1 MAPKDP
7 GSRARMRRL
16 DNIDLRLLRVFVT
29 LAESGGF
36 ADAQVNLN
44 LSQSTLSTH
53 LAALERKLGGQ
64 LCERGRGGFRLT
76 AFGQSAYA
84 AAKRL
89 FDDIDAFHGRVGGD
103 RQRLV
108 GRLRIGI
115 VDGVV
120 TNPRLGLQT
129 ALRSYMA
136 YASEVFVDLE
146 LGTPLEL
153 EQALM
158 DGRRDVVVGPFSQKA
173 PGLAYAPLCREPHA
187 LYCGREH
194 PLFAKP
200 TAALRHADIEE
211 ALFSVR
217 RYRHLDDLYRVN
229 HPRASGAVMHMEAQA
244 MLIMSGRFIGY
255 LPCHIGDHWAE
266 RGEMRAL
273 KPDSYG
279 FESQHFVATR
289 RPKGEL
295 PLLDAFVQEL
305 KRQAEA
311 TPGRMRPSAALRVD
325 GSRTTA

>member
-1 MAPKDP
+1 MAPTAA
-7 GSRARMRRL
+7 RAPMRRL
-16 DNIDLRLLRVFVT
+16 DNIDLRLLRVFTT

-36 ADAQVNLN
+36 ADAQINLN

-53 LAALERKLGGQ
+53 LAGLERKLGGQ

-76 AFGQSAYA
+76 PFGQSTYA
-84 AAKRL
+84 AARRL
-89 FDDIDAFHGRVGGD
+89 FDDIDAFHARVGSD
-103 RQRLV
+103 QQRLV
-108 GRLRIGI
+108 GRLRVGI

-129 ALRSYMA
+129 AIASYMA
-136 YASEVFVDLE
+136 YAAEVFVDLE

-173 PGLAYAPLCREPHA
+173 PGVAYAPLCRESHA
-187 LYCGREH
+187 LYCGRGH
-194 PLFAKP
+194 ALFDTPQSAI
-200 TAALRHADIEE
+200 RHAHIEE

-244 MLIMSGRFIGY
+244 MLILSGQFVGY
-255 LPCHIGDHWAE
+255 LPRHIGDHWAD
-266 RGEMRAL
+266 RGEMRAI
-273 KPDSYG
+273 KPESYG

-295 PLLDAFVQEL
+295 PLVDAFVQEL
-305 KRQAEA
+305 KRQAA
-311 TPGRMRPSAALRVD
+311 PAMRRPVD
-325 GSRTTA
+325 A